1 MHAARALDPSRP
13 PTVRYNRAVKSELE
27 KMLAGEPYEALD
39 PELVRRR
46 TLARDLCWDFNAT
59 RETQQDERRA
69 LLTKL
74 LASGGDT
81 AWIQPPFFC
90 DYGSNIRLGARVYF
104 NFNCVVLDVC
114 EVTIGDCVLFG
125 PAVQIY
131 TATHP
136 LDAAERR
143 LKEFGKPVSIGADCW
158 IAGGA
163 IILPGVTI
171 GARSVIGAGSV
182 VTRDVPSDVVAAGNP
197 CQVIRVLP
205 AGV

>member
-1 MHAARALDPSRP
+1 MR
-13 PTVRYNRAVKSELE
+13 SELE

-46 TLARDLCWDFNAT
+46 ALARDLCWDFNAT
-59 RETQQDERRA
+59 REAQQDERRA
-69 LLTKL
+69 LLTQL

-114 EVTIGDCVLFG
+114 EVTIGEFTLFG
-125 PAVQIY
+125 PTVQIY

-143 LKEFGKPVSIGADCW
+143 LTEFGKSVSIGADCW
-158 IAGGA
+158 IGGGA
-163 IILPGVTI
+163 IILPGVSI
-171 GARSVIGAGSV
+171 G
-182 VTRDVPSDVVAAGNP
+182 D
-197 CQVIRVLP
+197 RV
-205 AGV
+205 